1 MGFDYDVIIKN
12 WNGKYVLLKKMG
24 VFGLGVLLISLI
36 FKSVCLLMN
45 EKFIKMILIENV
57 IEVLFIILY
66 FMVWCC
72 INIVYID
79 IGWLILLKLWVW
91 RISIDVL
98 ILICWIFYKDN
109 FNSVVWFIY

>member
-1 MGFDYDVIIKN
+1 
-12 WNGKYVLLKKMG
+12 MG

-36 FKSVCLLMN
+36 FKSVCWLMS
-45 EKFIKMILIENV
+45 EKFIKMVLIENV
-57 IEVLFIILY
+57 IDVLFIILY

-98 ILICWIFYKDN
+98 ILIFVEFFIRIILI
-109 FNSVVWFIY
+109 VWDDLFIKLVLYNILLDIENVDFL